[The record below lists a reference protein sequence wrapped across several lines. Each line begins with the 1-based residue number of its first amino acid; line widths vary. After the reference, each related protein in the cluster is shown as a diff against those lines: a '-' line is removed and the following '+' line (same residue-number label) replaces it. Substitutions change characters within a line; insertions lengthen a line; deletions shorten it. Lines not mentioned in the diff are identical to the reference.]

1 MEAVIRNTAIQG
13 WLSVIFVVLSIIVI
27 TTALIATYK
36 AFRNAKA
43 GLANTD
49 NEDPAL
55 PSRVFAPAGPVP
67 TASERELMAQ
77 WNQLAGGQADREV
90 RPPLMRS
97 QR

>member
-1 MEAVIRNTAIQG
+1 MTMMLSTTKMTAIQG

-55 PSRVFAPAGPVP
+55 PARVFAPAGPVP
-67 TASERELMAQ
+67 TVSERELMAT
-77 WNQLAGGQADREV
+77 WNQLPADRRAEK
-90 RPPLMRS
+90 S
-97 QR
+97 AHH